1 MQNNMKKFII
11 PILML
16 CLGYAGMM
24 RAANTD
30 ISTLDNII
38 YVEPFNAAAGAQVQV
53 SIKMKNSA
61 AIRGFQFDLFLPD
74 GVTAAKSAKGK
85 ILASLTEN
93 RLPDE
98 DEHTLT
104 LSEQGDGSIRFLCGS
119 LADETFTG
127 TDGEIATLTISI
139 DGGVANGNYPV
150 YLKNM
155 KLTETDISNFYE
167 TESIETT
174 LTVGGKSYTILDET
188 STTAPVAATGV
199 NVRVKRAIKANSWS
213 TICLPFA
220 IPAEKLTAAFGAG
233 VEVKDFT
240 GYDIVESGEDIVGI
254 TISFQA
260 ATAMLANHPY
270 LIKVENAI
278 TAEEGF
284 TVDGVDIDPEDEP
297 IVSFGFTT
305 GKGSKAVYH
314 PADFVGTYVADT
326 TVPENDLFISNNK
339 FYYSAGAT
347 NMKAFRAYFEFDDVL
362 TALDEAGARI
372 SIVDEDVTGI
382 ANVKTLSVESRDYY
396 DLQGRKVENPGKGL
410 YISNGRKVV
419 KR

>member
-1 MQNNMKKFII
+1 MKKFII

-24 RAANTD
+24 KAANTD

-38 YVEPFNAAAGAQVQV
+38 YVEPFNAAAGAQVQM

-85 ILASLTEN
+85 IIASLTES
-93 RLPDE
+93 RLPLE

-119 LADETFTG
+119 MADETFTG
-127 TDGEIATLTISI
+127 TDGEIATLTINV
-139 DGGVANGNYPV
+139 DGGVANGDYPV
-150 YLKNM
+150 YLRTM
-155 KLTETDISNFYE
+155 KLTETDISKYYE
-167 TESIETT
+167 TAEIETT
-174 LTVGGKSYTILDET
+174 LTVGGKSYTVLDET
-188 STTAPVAATGV
+188 STVAPVAANGV
-199 NVRVKRAIKANSWS
+199 NVRVKRAIKAGSWS

-220 IPAEKLTAAFGAG
+220 IPAEKMTAAFGEG

-254 TISFQA
+254 TISFQP
-260 ATAMLANHPY
+260 ATAIVANHPY
-270 LIKVENAI
+270 LIKVANAI
-278 TAEEGF
+278 TYDDGF
-284 TVDGVDIDPEDEP
+284 TVDGVDINPEDEP

-372 SIVDEDVTGI
+372 MMFDGDATGI
-382 ANVKTLSVESRDYY
+382 SEMKRLRNGENEIFY
-396 DLQGRKVENPGKGL
+396 DLQGRKVVNPGKGL
-410 YISNGRKVV
+410 YINNGRKVV

>member
-1 MQNNMKKFII
+1 MKKYMI

-16 CLGYAGMM
+16 CLGYAGMTK
-24 RAANTD
+24 AANTD

-74 GVTAAKSAKGK
+74 GVTAAKTAKGK
-85 ILASLTEN
+85 IIASLTES

-119 LADETFTG
+119 MADETFTG

-174 LTVGGKSYTILDET
+174 LMVGGKSYTILDET
-188 STTAPVAATGV
+188 STVAPTAASGV
-199 NVRVKRAIKANSWS
+199 DVKVKRTIKANSWS

-347 NMKAFRAYFEFDDVL
+347 NMKAFRAYFEF
-362 TALDEAGARI
+362 G
-372 SIVDEDVTGI
+372 
-382 ANVKTLSVESRDYY
+382 
-396 DLQGRKVENPGKGL
+396 
-410 YISNGRKVV
+410 
-419 KR
+419 

>member
-1 MQNNMKKFII
+1 MKKFII

-127 TDGEIATLTISI
+127 TDGEIASLTISI

-188 STTAPVAATGV
+188 STVAPTAASGV
-199 NVRVKRAIKANSWS
+199 DVKVKRAIKANSWS

-220 IPAEKLTAAFGAG
+220 IPVEKMTAAFGAG

-240 GYDIVESGEDIVGI
+240 SWSSTEDAGDIVGI
-254 TISFQA
+254 TIGFTA
-260 ATAMLANHPY
+260 VTAMEANHPY
-270 LIKVENAI
+270 LIKVANAI

-284 TVDGVDIDPEDEP
+284 TVDGVDIAPEAEP
-297 IVSFGFTT
+297 TKQVGTT
-305 GKGSKAVYH
+305 KKTRGY
-314 PADFVGTYVADT
+314 FYGTYVANT
-326 TVPENDLFISNNK
+326 TVPEYNLFISNDR
-339 FYYSAGAT
+339 FYYSNGST
-347 NMKAFRAYFEFDDVL
+347 KMKAFRGYFDLYDYL
-362 TALDEAGARI
+362 SSLDEAGARI
-372 SIVDEDVTGI
+372 SILDEDVTGI
-382 ANVKTLSVESRDYY
+382 ANVKTLSVESSDYY
-396 DLQGRKVENPGKGL
+396 DLQGRKVANPGKGL
-410 YISNGRKVV
+410 YINNGRKVV

>member
-1 MQNNMKKFII
+1 MKKFII

-127 TDGEIATLTISI
+127 TDGEIATLTINI
-139 DGGVANGNYPV
+139 DGGVANGNYSV
-150 YLKNM
+150 FLKNM

-188 STTAPVAATGV
+188 STVVPTAASGV
-199 NVRVKRAIKANSWS
+199 DVKVKRTIKANSWS

-220 IPAEKLTAAFGAG
+220 IPAEKMTAAFGAG

-240 GYDIVESGEDIVGI
+240 SWSSTEDAGNIVGI
-254 TISFQA
+254 TIGFTA
-260 ATAMLANHPY
+260 VTAMEANHPY
-270 LIKVENAI
+270 LIKVANAI

-284 TVDGVDIDPEDEP
+284 TVDGVDIAPEAEP
-297 IVSFGFTT
+297 TKQVGTT
-305 GKGSKAVYH
+305 KKTRGY
-314 PADFVGTYVADT
+314 FYGTYVANT
-326 TVPENDLFISNNK
+326 TVPEYNLFISNDR
-339 FYYSAGAT
+339 FYYSNGST
-347 NMKAFRAYFEFDDVL
+347 KMKAFRGYFDLYEYL
-362 TALDEAGARI
+362 SSLDEAGARI
-372 SIVDEDVTGI
+372 SILDEDVTGI
-382 ANVKTLSVESRDYY
+382 ANVKTLSVESSDYY
-396 DLQGRKVENPGKGL
+396 DLQGRKVANPGKGL
-410 YISNGRKVV
+410 YINNGRKVV

>member
-1 MQNNMKKFII
+1 MKKFII

-30 ISTLDNII
+30 ISALDNII

-188 STTAPVAATGV
+188 STVVPTAASGV
-199 NVRVKRAIKANSWS
+199 DVKVKRAIKANSWS

-220 IPAEKLTAAFGAG
+220 IPAEKMTAAFGAG

-240 GYDIVESGEDIVGI
+240 SWSSTEDAGDIVGI
-254 TISFQA
+254 TIGFTA
-260 ATAMLANHPY
+260 VTAMEANHPY
-270 LIKVENAI
+270 LIKVANAI

-284 TVDGVDIDPEDEP
+284 TVDGVDIAPEAEP
-297 IVSFGFTT
+297 TKQVGTT
-305 GKGSKAVYH
+305 KKTRGY
-314 PADFVGTYVADT
+314 FYGTYVANT
-326 TVPENDLFISNNK
+326 TVPEYNLFISNDR
-339 FYYSAGAT
+339 FYYSNGST
-347 NMKAFRAYFEFDDVL
+347 KMKAFRGYFELYDYL
-362 TALDEAGARI
+362 SSLDEAGARI

-382 ANVKTLSVESRDYY
+382 ANVKTLSVGSSDYY

-410 YISNGRKVV
+410 YINNGRKVV

>member
-1 MQNNMKKFII
+1 MKKYMI

-16 CLGYAGMM
+16 CLGYAGMTK
-24 RAANTD
+24 AANTD

-38 YVEPFNAAAGAQVQV
+38 YVEPFNATAGAQVQM

-61 AIRGFQFDLFLPD
+61 AIRGFQFDLFLPE

-85 ILASLTEN
+85 IIASLTES

-98 DEHTLT
+98 DEHSLT
-104 LSEQGDGSIRFLCGS
+104 LSEQSDGSIRFLCGS
-119 LADETFTG
+119 MADETFTG
-127 TDGEIATLTISI
+127 TDGEIATLTINI
-139 DGGVANGNYPV
+139 DGGMSNGNYPV
-150 YLKNM
+150 FLKNI
-155 KLTETDISNFYE
+155 KLTETDISKFYE

-174 LTVGGKSYTILDET
+174 LMVGGKSYTILDET
-188 STTAPVAATGV
+188 STVAPTAASGV
-199 NVRVKRAIKANSWS
+199 DVKVKRTIKANSWS

>member
-1 MQNNMKKFII
+1 MKKFII

-174 LTVGGKSYTILDET
+174 LMVGGKSYTILDET
-188 STTAPVAATGV
+188 STVAPTAASGV
-199 NVRVKRAIKANSWS
+199 DVKVKRTIKANSWS

-220 IPAEKLTAAFGAG
+220 IPAEKMTAAFGAG

-240 GYDIVESGEDIVGI
+240 SWSSTEEGDNIVGI
-254 TISFQA
+254 TIGFTA
-260 ATAMLANHPY
+260 VTAMEANHPY
-270 LIKVENAI
+270 LIKVANAI

-284 TVDGVDIDPEDEP
+284 TVDGVDIAPEAEP
-297 IVSFGFTT
+297 TKQVGTT
-305 GKGSKAVYH
+305 KKTRGY
-314 PADFVGTYVADT
+314 FYGTYVANT
-326 TVPENDLFISNNK
+326 TVPEYNLFISNDR
-339 FYYSAGAT
+339 FYYSNGST
-347 NMKAFRAYFEFDDVL
+347 KMKAFRGYFELYDYL
-362 TALDEAGARI
+362 SSLDEAGARI
-372 SIVDEDVTGI
+372 SILDEDVTGI

>member
-1 MQNNMKKFII
+1 MNKMKKNLFA
-11 PILML
+11 LMAL
-16 CLGYAGMM
+16 LGWSLQMM
-24 RAANTD
+24 ATD
-30 ISTLDNII
+30 GI
-38 YVEPFNAAAGAQVQV
+38 
-53 SIKMKNSA
+53 SA
-61 AIRGFQFDLFLPD
+61 ADITVPKGGTNVLEVEMESVEKSYGGFQFEVKLPAGISATKAEKTARLTAID
-74 GVTAAKSAKGK
+74 GY
-85 ILASLTEN
+85 
-93 RLPDE
+93 
-98 DEHTLT
+98 T
-104 LSEQGDGSIRFLCGS
+104 LSMNLTDAENNIYTVLGYNMSHESIGGTTGAIVNITLQ
-119 LADETFTG
+119 ADAALETG
-127 TDGEIATLTISI
+127 TELNGALQNVVLSTVNAEDIDASNSAFTITIGEDRI
-139 DGGVANGNYPV
+139 
-150 YLKNM
+150 
-155 KLTETDISNFYE
+155 
-167 TESIETT
+167 
-174 LTVGGKSYTILDET
+174 ILDET

-220 IPAEKLTAAFGAG
+220 IPAEKITAAFGAG

-270 LIKVENAI
+270 LIKVANAI
-278 TAEEGF
+278 TYDDGF

-372 SIVDEDVTGI
+372 SILDEDVTGI
-382 ANVKTLSVESRDYY
+382 ANVKTLSVESSDYY
-396 DLQGRKVENPGKGL
+396 DLQGRKVANPGKGL
-410 YISNGRKVV
+410 YINNGRKVV

>member
-1 MQNNMKKFII
+1 MKKFII

-127 TDGEIATLTISI
+127 TDGEIASLTISI

-188 STTAPVAATGV
+188 STVAPVAASGV
-199 NVRVKRAIKANSWS
+199 DVRVKRAIKANSWS

-220 IPAEKLTAAFGAG
+220 IPAEKMTAAFGAG

-240 GYDIVESGEDIVGI
+240 SWSSTEDAGDIVGI
-254 TISFQA
+254 TIGFTA
-260 ATAMLANHPY
+260 VTAMEANHPY
-270 LIKVENAI
+270 LIKVANAI
-278 TAEEGF
+278 TAEDGF
-284 TVDGVDIDPEDEP
+284 TVDGVDIAPEAEP
-297 IVSFGFTT
+297 TKQVGTT
-305 GKGSKAVYH
+305 KKTRGY
-314 PADFVGTYVADT
+314 FYGTYVANT
-326 TVPENDLFISNNK
+326 TVPEYNLFISNDR
-339 FYYSAGAT
+339 FYYSNGST
-347 NMKAFRAYFEFDDVL
+347 KMKAFRGYFELYDYL
-362 TALDEAGARI
+362 SSLDEAGARI

-382 ANVKTLSVESRDYY
+382 ANVKTLSVGSSDFY

-410 YISNGRKVV
+410 YINNGRKVV

>member
-1 MQNNMKKFII
+1 MKKYMI

-16 CLGYAGMM
+16 CLGYAGMTK
-24 RAANTD
+24 AANTD

-74 GVTAAKSAKGK
+74 GVTAAKTAKGK
-85 ILASLTEN
+85 IIASLTES

-119 LADETFTG
+119 MADETFTG

-174 LTVGGKSYTILDET
+174 LMVGGKSYTILDET
-188 STTAPVAATGV
+188 STVAPTAASGV
-199 NVRVKRAIKANSWS
+199 DVKVKRTIKANSWS

-240 GYDIVESGEDIVGI
+240 SWSSTEEGDNIVGI
-254 TISFQA
+254 TIGFTA
-260 ATAMLANHPY
+260 VTAMEANHPY
-270 LIKVENAI
+270 LIKVANAI

-284 TVDGVDIDPEDEP
+284 TVDGVNIDPEAEP
-297 IVSFGFTT
+297 VKQVGTT
-305 GKGSKAVYH
+305 KKTKGY
-314 PADFVGTYVADT
+314 FYGTYVANT
-326 TVPENDLFISNNK
+326 TVPEYNLFISNDR
-339 FYYSAGAT
+339 FYYSNGST
-347 NMKAFRAYFEFDDVL
+347 KMKAFRGYFDLYEYL
-362 TALDEAGARI
+362 SSLDEAGARI
-372 SIVDEDVTGI
+372 SILDEDVTGI
-382 ANVKTLSVESRDYY
+382 ANVKTLSVENRDYY

-410 YISNGRKVV
+410 YINNGRKVV

>member
-1 MQNNMKKFII
+1 MI

-16 CLGYAGMM
+16 CLGYAGMTK
-24 RAANTD
+24 AANTD

-74 GVTAAKSAKGK
+74 GVTAAKTAKGK
-85 ILASLTEN
+85 IIASLTES

-119 LADETFTG
+119 MADETFTG

-174 LTVGGKSYTILDET
+174 LMVGGKSYTILDET
-188 STTAPVAATGV
+188 STVAPTAASGV
-199 NVRVKRAIKANSWS
+199 DVKVKRTIKANSWS

-347 NMKAFRAYFEFDDVL
+347 NMKAFRAYFEFDDVV

>member
-1 MQNNMKKFII
+1 MKTKLMSLLFLAWSGMTMGQTLSVPDVEAVPGETVSYSLNINVGEGEYVGYQYDMQF
-11 PILML
+11 PVT
-16 CLGYAGMM
+16 GF
-24 RAANTD
+24 
-30 ISTLDNII
+30 TLTGKTTTNENWIGGFLSVGDL
-38 YVEPFNAAAGAQVQV
+38 VAGA
-53 SIKMKNSA
+53 
-61 AIRGFQFDLFLPD
+61 
-74 GVTAAKSAKGK
+74 AKGSAHSGSDK
-85 ILASLTEN
+85 NIPSGDIEIGTVEFTVDPTLA
-93 RLPDE
+93 
-98 DEHTLT
+98 
-104 LSEQGDGSIRFLCGS
+104 
-119 LADETFTG
+119 TG
-127 TDGEIATLTISI
+127 EYDVTISGFDFL
-139 DGGVANGNYPV
+139 DGTHYIHANDGNDVTFKVKVVAAH
-150 YLKNM
+150 
-155 KLTETDISNFYE
+155 
-167 TESIETT
+167 
-174 LTVGGKSYTILDET
+174 TVELDEL
-188 STTAPVAATGV
+188 STTAPTAAPGV
-199 NVRVKRAIKANSWS
+199 NVKVKRAIKANSWS

-220 IPAEKLTAAFGAG
+220 IPAEKMTEAFGAG

-254 TISFQA
+254 AISFQA

-270 LIKVENAI
+270 LIKVANAI
-278 TAEEGF
+278 TYDDGF

-382 ANVKTLSVESRDYY
+382 NTVHSSGFKAEGTY
-396 DLQGRKVENPGKGL
+396 DLQGRKIENPKKGL
-410 YISNGRKVV
+410 YINNGKKVV
-419 KR
+419 VK

>member
-1 MQNNMKKFII
+1 MKKLII

-174 LTVGGKSYTILDET
+174 LTVGGKCYTILDET
-188 STTAPVAATGV
+188 STVVPTAADGV
-199 NVRVKRAIKANSWS
+199 NVKVKRAIKANSWS

-220 IPAEKLTAAFGAG
+220 IPAEKMTAAFGAG

-240 GYDIVESGEDIVGI
+240 SWSSTEDAGNIVGI
-254 TISFQA
+254 TIGFTSV
-260 ATAMLANHPY
+260 TAMEANHPY
-270 LIKVENAI
+270 LIKVANAI

-284 TVDGVDIDPEDEP
+284 TVDGVDIAPEAEP
-297 IVSFGFTT
+297 EKVVGATKKT
-305 GKGSKAVYH
+305 KGY
-314 PADFVGTYVADT
+314 FYGTYVANT
-326 TVPENDLFISNNK
+326 TVPEYNLFISNDR
-339 FYYSAGAT
+339 FYYSNGST
-347 NMKAFRAYFEFDDVL
+347 KMKAFRGYFELYDYL
-362 TALDEAGARI
+362 SSLDEAGARI

-382 ANVKTLSVESRDYY
+382 ANVKTLSVGNSDYY

-410 YISNGRKVV
+410 YINNGRKVV

>member
-1 MQNNMKKFII
+1 MKKFII

-16 CLGYAGMM
+16 CLGYAGMTK
-24 RAANTD
+24 AANTD
-30 ISTLDNII
+30 ISTLNNII

-74 GVTAAKSAKGK
+74 GVTAAKSTKGK

-127 TDGEIATLTISI
+127 TDGEIATLTINI
-139 DGGVANGNYPV
+139 DGGVANGNYSV
-150 YLKNM
+150 FLKNM

-174 LTVGGKSYTILDET
+174 LTVGGKSYTILDEL
-188 STTAPVAATGV
+188 STTPPAAATGV
-199 NVRVKRAIKANSWS
+199 DVRVKRTINANSWS

-220 IPAEKLTAAFGAG
+220 IPAEKMTAAFGAG

-240 GYDIVESGEDIVGI
+240 AYDIVENGDDIVGI
-254 TISFQA
+254 TISFQPV
-260 ATAMLANHPY
+260 TAIEANHPY
-270 LIKVENAI
+270 LIKVANAI
-278 TAEEGF
+278 AYNDGF
-284 TVDGVDIDPEDEP
+284 TVDNVNINPEAEP
-297 IVSFGFTT
+297 VVSFGFTT

-314 PADFVGTYVADT
+314 PADFIGTYVANT

-339 FYYSAGAT
+339 FHYSAGLT
-347 NMKAFRAYFEFDDVL
+347 KMKAFRAYFEFDDVL
-362 TALDEAGARI
+362 TAIDEASSRI
-372 SIVDEDVTGI
+372 MLIDSEITGI
-382 ANVKTLSVESRDYY
+382 IEHRGKMSDNIYY
-396 DLQGRKVENPGKGL
+396 DLQGRKIENPGKGL
-410 YISNGRKVV
+410 YINNGRKVV

>member
-1 MQNNMKKFII
+1 MKKFII

-127 TDGEIATLTISI
+127 TDGEIATLTINI

-188 STTAPVAATGV
+188 STVVPTAASGV
-199 NVRVKRAIKANSWS
+199 DVKVKRAIKANSWS

-220 IPAEKLTAAFGAG
+220 IPAEKMTEAFGAG

-240 GYDIVESGEDIVGI
+240 SWSSTEDAGNIVGI
-254 TISFQA
+254 TIGFTA
-260 ATAMLANHPY
+260 VTAMEANHPY
-270 LIKVENAI
+270 LIKVANAI

-284 TVDGVDIDPEDEP
+284 TVDGVDIAPEAEP
-297 IVSFGFTT
+297 TKQVGTT
-305 GKGSKAVYH
+305 KKTRGY
-314 PADFVGTYVADT
+314 FYGTYVANT
-326 TVPENDLFISNNK
+326 TVPECNLFISNDR
-339 FYYSAGAT
+339 FYYSNGST
-347 NMKAFRAYFEFDDVL
+347 KMKAFRGYFDLYDYL
-362 TALDEAGARI
+362 SSLDEAGARI
-372 SIVDEDVTGI
+372 SILDEDVTGI
-382 ANVKTLSVESRDYY
+382 ANVKTLSVESSDYY
-396 DLQGRKVENPGKGL
+396 DLQGRKVANPGKGL
-410 YISNGRKVV
+410 YINNGRKVV

>member
-1 MQNNMKKFII
+1 MKKFII

-24 RAANTD
+24 KAANTD

-38 YVEPFNAAAGAQVQV
+38 YVEPFNAAAGAQVQM

-74 GVTAAKSAKGK
+74 GVTVAKSAKGK
-85 ILASLTEN
+85 IIASLTES
-93 RLPDE
+93 RLPLE

-119 LADETFTG
+119 MADETFTG
-127 TDGEIATLTISI
+127 TDGEIATLTINV
-139 DGGVANGNYPV
+139 DGGVANGDYPI
-150 YLKNM
+150 YLRTM
-155 KLTETDISNFYE
+155 KLTETDISKYYE

-188 STTAPVAATGV
+188 STVAPVSASGV
-199 NVRVKRAIKANSWS
+199 DVKVKRAIKANSWS

-220 IPAEKLTAAFGAG
+220 IPAEKMTAAFGAG

-240 GYDIVESGEDIVGI
+240 SWSSTEEGDNIVGI
-254 TISFQA
+254 TIGFTTV
-260 ATAMLANHPY
+260 TAMEANHPY
-270 LIKVENAI
+270 LIKVANAI
-278 TAEEGF
+278 TAEDGF

-382 ANVKTLSVESRDYY
+382 ANVKTLSVESSDYY

-410 YISNGRKVV
+410 YINNGRKVV

>member
-1 MQNNMKKFII
+1 MKKLII

-127 TDGEIATLTISI
+127 ADGEIATLTISI

-188 STTAPVAATGV
+188 STVAPVAASGV
-199 NVRVKRAIKANSWS
+199 DVRVKRAIKANSWS

-220 IPAEKLTAAFGAG
+220 IPAEKMTAAFGAG

-240 GYDIVESGEDIVGI
+240 SWSSTEDAGDIVGI
-254 TISFQA
+254 TIGFTA
-260 ATAMLANHPY
+260 VTAMEANHPY
-270 LIKVENAI
+270 LIKVANAI

-284 TVDGVDIDPEDEP
+284 TVDGVDIAPEAEP
-297 IVSFGFTT
+297 TKQVGTT
-305 GKGSKAVYH
+305 KKTRGY
-314 PADFVGTYVADT
+314 FYGTYVANT
-326 TVPENDLFISNNK
+326 TVPEYNLFISNDR
-339 FYYSAGAT
+339 FYYSNGST
-347 NMKAFRAYFEFDDVL
+347 KMKAFRGYFELYDYL
-362 TALDEAGARI
+362 SSLDEAGARI

-382 ANVKTLSVESRDYY
+382 ANVKTLSVGSSDYY

-410 YISNGRKVV
+410 YINNGRKVV

>member
-1 MQNNMKKFII
+1 MKKLII

-127 TDGEIATLTISI
+127 ADGEIATLTISI
-139 DGGVANGNYPV
+139 DGGVANGSYPV
-150 YLKNM
+150 FLKNM
-155 KLTETDISNFYE
+155 KLTETDISNYYE

-188 STTAPVAATGV
+188 STVAPTAASGV
-199 NVRVKRAIKANSWS
+199 DVKVKRTIKANSWS

-220 IPAEKLTAAFGAG
+220 IPAEKMTAAFGAG

-240 GYDIVESGEDIVGI
+240 SWSSTEDAGDIVGI
-254 TISFQA
+254 TIGFTA
-260 ATAMLANHPY
+260 VTAMEANHPY
-270 LIKVENAI
+270 LIKVANAI

-284 TVDGVDIDPEDEP
+284 TVDGVDIAPEAEP
-297 IVSFGFTT
+297 TKQVGTT
-305 GKGSKAVYH
+305 KKTRGY
-314 PADFVGTYVADT
+314 FYGTYVANT
-326 TVPENDLFISNNK
+326 TVPEYNLFISNDR
-339 FYYSAGAT
+339 FYYSNGST
-347 NMKAFRAYFEFDDVL
+347 KMKAFRGYFELYDYL
-362 TALDEAGARI
+362 SSLDEAGARI
-372 SIVDEDVTGI
+372 SIIDEDVTGI
-382 ANVKTLSVESRDYY
+382 ANVKTLSVESSDYY

-410 YISNGRKVV
+410 YINNGRKVV

>member
-1 MQNNMKKFII
+1 MKKFII

-188 STTAPVAATGV
+188 STVVPTAASGV
-199 NVRVKRAIKANSWS
+199 DVKVKRAIKANSWS

-220 IPAEKLTAAFGAG
+220 IPAEKMTAAFGAG

-240 GYDIVESGEDIVGI
+240 SWSSTEDAGNIVGI
-254 TISFQA
+254 TIGFTA
-260 ATAMLANHPY
+260 VTAMEANHPY
-270 LIKVENAI
+270 LIKVANAI

-284 TVDGVDIDPEDEP
+284 TVDGVDIDPEAEP
-297 IVSFGFTT
+297 TKQVGTT
-305 GKGSKAVYH
+305 KKTRGY
-314 PADFVGTYVADT
+314 FYGTYVANT
-326 TVPENDLFISNNK
+326 TVPECNLFISNDR
-339 FYYSAGAT
+339 FYYSNGST
-347 NMKAFRAYFEFDDVL
+347 KMKAFRGYFDLYDYL
-362 TALDEAGARI
+362 SSLDEAGARI

-382 ANVKTLSVESRDYY
+382 ANVKTLSVESSDYY
-396 DLQGRKVENPGKGL
+396 DLQGRKVANPGKGL
-410 YISNGRKVV
+410 YINNGRKVV